1 MSKKNKKNNKSEAQK
16 ASQLS
21 AAERTKNLVQKMLME
36 KEVEE
41 ATSIVQKAEEHRDQV
56 EEELKQKIE
65 EVDALVSGAKETAQ
79 AEADKILEE
88 ARIKAKEITDKATDE
103 ALLIVENASDEIK
116 TKIEEGV
123 VDRVKELDKEVELKK
138 KELEEANASLVAE
151 LKVKKEALEKK
162 SAELEEKLKTVIA
175 ETAKLE
181 EDRSSFKSSI
191 QEEFKK
197 ELENLIKER
206 DELLSNITKL
216 EKQIKTLDNANK
228 SLSGEQEFYEEQ
240 LSKFNDVKHQLDELQ
255 LTLDD
260 WKSKYQALD
269 EAYKKAL
276 NEKSTLAAQI
286 LQYGEDPQVAFNK
299 IKELEDELLK
309 YKDQLADCPDVEEL
323 ASLREKAVRY
333 EEALNRIKVLTTE
346 KSKLE
351 YENTDLKGNQSE
363 LENSRRIIK
372 ILELQK
378 SELERELDR
387 TRDMYEKRSEKIF
400 ANLSEIDKNA
410 PVHSFSSDR
419 ITLRELCEKF
429 RSYLQFRKDTP
440 LYYDPDKIRTFIA
453 GFASSRLM
461 ILEGLSGTGKTWL
474 PRAFMQF
481 ITKDS
486 QEIKALE
493 IPVQSSWKDR
503 NDLLGF
509 YNDFKKQYKETEFLK
524 ALYTALHD
532 PNTIYLIVLD
542 EMNLS
547 RIEYYFA
554 DVLSVMEKPSKDW
567 EIELIADYAS
577 LDSSEDAWPKAIHHG
592 KIRILNNVWFIGTAN
607 KDDST
612 FLISDKVYD
621 RSTVIEFLKKG
632 AIDPNLKKE
641 DKDPIFLNNEA
652 FNDMLED
659 AVRKYPSSEKDKY
672 IAMMEDLDTMV
683 LNCFSVTFGNRIQNQ
698 LDRFV
703 PVYVEC
709 GGTIEEAIDIVFS
722 KKVLRK
728 LEDRYDQETKENLQ
742 LLLDYVKNKYPK
754 LDRTITTIKKMIDK
768 I

>member
-21 AAERTKNLVQKMLME
+21 AAERTKNLVQKMMLD
-36 KEVEE
+36 KDLEE
-41 ATSIVQKAEEHRDQV
+41 ATSIVKKAEEHRDQV

-65 EVDALVSGAKETAQ
+65 KADAHVAGAKETAKS
-79 AEADKILEE
+79 EADKILEE
-88 ARIKAKEITDKATDE
+88 ARKKAKEITDNASEKAK
-103 ALLIVENASDEIK
+103 LIVDNASDEIK
-116 TKIEEGV
+116 EKIKSGV
-123 VDRVKELDKEVELKK
+123 INRAKELEREVELKK
-138 KELEEANASLVAE
+138 KELEYSNASLVAE
-151 LKVKKEALEKK
+151 LKAKKEAHEKK
-162 SAELEEKLKTVIA
+162 SQELEEKLKNVIS

-191 QEEFKK
+191 QGEFKK

-206 DELLSNITKL
+206 DELLENIGKL
-216 EKQIKTLDNANK
+216 EKQIKSLDNVNK
-228 SLSGEQEFYEEQ
+228 SLTSEQEFYEDQ
-240 LSKFNDVKHQLDELQ
+240 LTKYGEVKRQLDELQ

-269 EAYKKAL
+269 EAYKRVL

-299 IKELEDELLK
+299 IKELEEELKK
-309 YKDQLADCPDVEEL
+309 YKDHLADCPDTEEL
-323 ASLREKAVRY
+323 AALREKAVRY

-363 LENSRRIIK
+363 LENSRRMIK

-387 TRDMYEKRSEKIF
+387 TRDMYEKRSKKIF
-400 ANLSEIDKNA
+400 ANLSVIDDD
-410 PVHSFSSDR
+410 PVHTFASDR
-419 ITLRELCEKF
+419 LTLRELCEKF
-429 RSYLQFRKDTP
+429 RSYLQYRYDTP
-440 LYYDPDKIRTFIA
+440 LYYDEDKIRTFIA

-486 QEIKALE
+486 VEVKALE

-554 DVLSVMEKPSKDW
+554 DVLSVMEKPMKDW
-567 EIELIADYAS
+567 EIELISDYAS
-577 LDSSEDAWPKAIHHG
+577 LDSSEGAWPKCMHHG

-621 RSTVIEFLKKG
+621 RSTVIEFIEKG
-632 AIDPNLKKE
+632 QFDVNLKKE
-641 DKDPIFLNNEA
+641 HPIFLNNDT
-652 FNDMLED
+652 FNSMLDD
-659 AVRKYPSSEKDKY
+659 AVTKYKEHDKY
-672 IAMMEDLDTMV
+672 MKLMNDLDKMV
-683 LNCFSVTFGNRIQNQ
+683 FDCFQVTFGNRIQNQ
-698 LDRFV
+698 LKRFV

-709 GGTIEEAIDIVFS
+709 GGTVEEAIDIVFS

-728 LEDRYDQETKENLQ
+728 LEDRYDQETKEGLEI
-742 LLLDYVKNKYPK
+742 LLDNVKTNNPK
-754 LDRTITTIKKMIDK
+754 LVRTIETIEKMIRR

>member
-1 MSKKNKKNNKSEAQK
+1 MSKKDKKKQAQK

-21 AAERTKNLVQKMLME
+21 GAERAKLLAQQFKREAEM
-36 KEVEE
+36 EE
-41 ATSIVQKAEEHRDQV
+41 ATNIIQKAEEHRDQV
-56 EEELKQKIE
+56 EEELKQKLE
-65 EVDALVSGAKETAQ
+65 EADAIVSGAKNTAKE
-79 AEADKILEE
+79 EADKILAE
-88 ARIKAKEITDKATDE
+88 AREKAEKITKDAEDE
-103 ALLIVENASDEIK
+103 AQLIVENASEEIK
-116 TKIEEGV
+116 IKIEEGV
-123 VDRVKELDKEVELKK
+123 VDRVKELDAEVALKK
-138 KELEEANASLVAE
+138 KALEEANASLVAE

-162 SAELEEKLKTVIA
+162 SAELEEKLKNVIS

-181 EDRSSFKSSI
+181 EDRSSFKSAI

-197 ELENLIKER
+197 ELEDLIKER
-206 DELLSNITKL
+206 DELLGKIAGL
-216 EKQIKTLDNANK
+216 EKQIKSLDNVNK
-228 SLSGEQEFYEEQ
+228 SLVGEQEFYEEQ
-240 LSKFNDVKHQLDELQ
+240 LEKFNDVKHQLDELQ
-255 LTLDD
+255 LTLED
-260 WKSKYQALD
+260 WKNKYSALE
-269 EAYKKAL
+269 EAYKRVL
-276 NEKSTLAAQI
+276 GEKSTLAAQI
-286 LQYGEDPQVAFNK
+286 LQYGENPQVAFDK
-299 IKELEDELLK
+299 IKELEDELKK

-323 ASLREKAVRY
+323 AVLREKAVHY

-387 TRDMYEKRSEKIF
+387 TREMYEKRSEKIF
-400 ANLSEIDKNA
+400 ANLSEIDKTTA
-410 PVHSFSSDR
+410 HSFSSDR
-419 ITLRELCEKF
+419 LTLRDLCERF
-429 RSYLQFRKDTP
+429 RSYLQFRKGTR
-440 LYYDPDKIRTFIA
+440 LYYDADKIRTFIA

-481 ITKDS
+481 ITKES
-486 QEIKALE
+486 QEVKALE

-554 DVLSVMEKPSKDW
+554 DVLSVMEKPDKDW
-567 EIELIADYAS
+567 EIELISDYAS
-577 LDSSEDAWPKAIHHG
+577 LDSSEGAWPERIHNG
-592 KIRILNNVWFIGTAN
+592 RIKILNNVWFIGTAN

-621 RSTVIEFLKKG
+621 RSTVIEFLRKG
-632 AIDPNLKKE
+632 AEDSTLKKE
-641 DKDPIFLNNEA
+641 NAQPIFLSNDTFNN
-652 FNDMLED
+652 MLDD
-659 AVRKYPSSEKDKY
+659 AVMAYPESERKKY
-672 IAMMEDLDTMV
+672 KALMDDLDGMV
-683 LNCFSVTFGNRIQNQ
+683 LAYFSVTFGNRIQNQ

-728 LEDRYDQETKENLQ
+728 LEDRYDQETKEGLET
-742 LLLDYVKNKYPK
+742 LLVDVTDKYPK
-754 LDRTITTIKKMIDK
+754 LERTIGTIKKMIEK

>member
-21 AAERTKNLVQKMLME
+21 PAERTKNLIQEMKL
-36 KEVEE
+36 KKDLEE
-41 ATSIVQKAEEHRDQV
+41 ATSIVKKAEEHRDQV
-56 EEELKQKIE
+56 EEELKQKIKE
-65 EVDALVSGAKETAQ
+65 ADALVAGAKETAKT
-79 AEADKILEE
+79 EADKILEE
-88 ARIKAKEITDKATDE
+88 ARKKAKEITD
-103 ALLIVENASDEIK
+103 NASDEIK
-116 TKIEEGV
+116 KKIDSGV
-123 VDRVKELDKEVELKK
+123 INRVKELDREVELKK
-138 KELEEANASLVAE
+138 KELEDSNASLVAE
-151 LKVKKEALEKK
+151 LKAKKEALEKK
-162 SAELEEKLKTVIA
+162 SQELEEKLKNVIS

-197 ELENLIKER
+197 ELEKLIKER
-206 DELLSNITKL
+206 DELHENIGKL
-216 EKQIKTLDNANK
+216 EKQIKSLDNVNK
-228 SLSGEQEFYEEQ
+228 SLTSEQEFYEDQ
-240 LSKFNDVKHQLDELQ
+240 LTKYGEVKRQLDELQ

-299 IKELEDELLK
+299 IKELEEELKK
-309 YKDQLADCPDVEEL
+309 YKDQLADCPDTEEL
-323 ASLREKAVRY
+323 AALREKAVRY
-333 EEALNRIKVLTTE
+333 EEALNRIKVLTTQ

-363 LENSRRIIK
+363 LENSRRMIK

-400 ANLSEIDKNA
+400 ANLSVIDND
-410 PVHSFSSDR
+410 PVHTFASDR
-419 ITLRELCEKF
+419 LTLRELCEKF
-429 RSYLQFRKDTP
+429 RSYLQYRYKDQ
-440 LYYDPDKIRTFIA
+440 LYYDEDKIRTFIA

-481 ITKDS
+481 ITKES
-486 QEIKALE
+486 VEVKALE

-554 DVLSVMEKPSKDW
+554 DVLSVMEKDMKDW
-567 EIELIADYAS
+567 EIELISDYAS
-577 LDSSEDAWPKAIHHG
+577 LDSSEGAWPKCIHHG
-592 KIRILNNVWFIGTAN
+592 KIRILNNVWFVGTAN

-621 RSTVIEFLKKG
+621 RSTVIEFIEKG
-632 AIDPNLKKE
+632 QPDDNLKKE
-641 DKDPIFLNNEA
+641 YPIFLNNDT
-652 FNDMLED
+652 FNSMLDD
-659 AVRKYPSSEKDKY
+659 AVTKYKEHDKY
-672 IAMMEDLDTMV
+672 MKLMNDLDKMV
-683 LNCFSVTFGNRIQNQ
+683 FDCFQVTFGNRIQNQ
-698 LDRFV
+698 LERFV

-709 GGTIEEAIDIVFS
+709 GGTVEEAIDIVFS

-728 LEDRYDQETKENLQ
+728 LEDRYDQETKEGLEI
-742 LLLDYVKNKYPK
+742 LLHDVKTHNPK
-754 LDRTITTIKKMIDK
+754 LVRTIETIEKMIRR

>member
-21 AAERTKNLVQKMLME
+21 AAERTKNLVQKMMLE
-36 KEVEE
+36 KDLEE
-41 ATSIVQKAEEHRDQV
+41 ATSIIKKAEEHRDQV

-65 EVDALVSGAKETAQ
+65 EADALVTGAKETAKT
-79 AEADKILEE
+79 EADKILEE
-88 ARIKAKEITDKATDE
+88 ARKKAKEITDNASEE
-103 ALLIVENASDEIK
+103 AKLIVDNASDEIK
-116 TKIEEGV
+116 EKIESGV
-123 VDRVKELDKEVELKK
+123 VNRVKELDREVELKK
-138 KELEEANASLVAE
+138 KELEDSSASLVAE
-151 LKVKKEALEKK
+151 LKAKKEALEKK
-162 SAELEEKLKTVIA
+162 SQELEEKLKNVIS

-206 DELLSNITKL
+206 DELLENISKL
-216 EKQIKTLDNANK
+216 EKQIKSLDNVNK
-228 SLSGEQEFYEEQ
+228 SLTSEQEFYEDQ
-240 LSKFNDVKHQLDELQ
+240 LTKYGEVKRQLDELQ

-299 IKELEDELLK
+299 IKELEEELKK
-309 YKDQLADCPDVEEL
+309 YKDQLADCPDTEEL
-323 ASLREKAVRY
+323 AALREKAVRY

-363 LENSRRIIK
+363 LENSRRMIK

-400 ANLSEIDKNA
+400 ANLSVIDDD
-410 PVHSFSSDR
+410 PVHTFASDR
-419 ITLRELCEKF
+419 LTLRELCEKF
-429 RSYLQFRKDTP
+429 RSYLQYRYDTP
-440 LYYDPDKIRTFIA
+440 LYYDEDKIRTFIA

-481 ITKDS
+481 ITKES
-486 QEIKALE
+486 QEVKALE

-554 DVLSVMEKPSKDW
+554 DVLSVMEKPMKDW
-567 EIELIADYAS
+567 EIELISDYAS
-577 LDSSEDAWPKAIHHG
+577 LDSSEGAWPKCIHHG
-592 KIRILNNVWFIGTAN
+592 KIRILNNVWFVGTAN

-621 RSTVIEFLKKG
+621 RSTVIEFIEKG
-632 AIDPNLKKE
+632 QFDANLKKE
-641 DKDPIFLNNEA
+641 DPIFLNNDT
-652 FNDMLED
+652 FNSMLDD
-659 AVRKYPSSEKDKY
+659 AVTRYKEHDKY
-672 IAMMEDLDTMV
+672 MKLMNDLDKMV
-683 LNCFSVTFGNRIQNQ
+683 FDCFQVTFGNRIQNQ
-698 LDRFV
+698 LKRFV

-709 GGTIEEAIDIVFS
+709 GGTVEEAIDIVFS

-728 LEDRYDQETKENLQ
+728 LEDRYDQETKEGLEI
-742 LLLDYVKNKYPK
+742 LLDNVKTNNPK
-754 LDRTITTIKKMIDK
+754 LVRTIETIEKMIRR

>member
-21 AAERTKNLVQKMLME
+21 ADERTKNLVQKMMLE
-36 KEVEE
+36 KDLEE
-41 ATSIVQKAEEHRDQV
+41 ATSIVKKAEEHRDQV

-65 EVDALVSGAKETAQ
+65 EADALVAGAKETAKT
-79 AEADKILEE
+79 EADKILEE
-88 ARIKAKEITDKATDE
+88 ARKKAKEITDNASEE
-103 ALLIVENASDEIK
+103 AKLIVDNASDEIK
-116 TKIEEGV
+116 EKIESGV
-123 VDRVKELDKEVELKK
+123 VNRVKELDREVELKK
-138 KELEEANASLVAE
+138 KELEDSNASLVAE
-151 LKVKKEALEKK
+151 LKAKKEALEKK
-162 SAELEEKLKTVIA
+162 SQELEEKLKNVIS

-206 DELLSNITKL
+206 DELLENIGKL
-216 EKQIKTLDNANK
+216 EKQIKSLDNVNK
-228 SLSGEQEFYEEQ
+228 SLTSEQEFYEDQ
-240 LSKFNDVKHQLDELQ
+240 LTKYGEVKRQLDELQ

-269 EAYKKAL
+269 EAYKKTL

-299 IKELEDELLK
+299 IKELEEELKK
-309 YKDQLADCPDVEEL
+309 YKDQLADCPDTEEL
-323 ASLREKAVRY
+323 AALREKAVRY

-363 LENSRRIIK
+363 LENSRRMIK

-400 ANLSEIDKNA
+400 ANLGVIDDD
-410 PVHSFSSDR
+410 PVHTFASDR
-419 ITLRELCEKF
+419 LTLRELCEKF
-429 RSYLQFRKDTP
+429 RSYLQYRYDTP
-440 LYYDPDKIRTFIA
+440 LYYDEDKIRTFIA

-486 QEIKALE
+486 VEVKALE

-554 DVLSVMEKPSKDW
+554 DVLSVMEKPMKDW
-567 EIELIADYAS
+567 EIELISDYAS
-577 LDSSEDAWPKAIHHG
+577 LDSSEGAWPKCIHHG
-592 KIRILNNVWFIGTAN
+592 KIRILNNVWFVGTAN

-621 RSTVIEFLKKG
+621 RSTVIEFIEKG
-632 AIDPNLKKE
+632 QFDANLKKE
-641 DKDPIFLNNEA
+641 DPIFLNNDT
-652 FNDMLED
+652 FNSMLDD
-659 AVRKYPSSEKDKY
+659 AVAKYKEHDKY
-672 IAMMEDLDTMV
+672 MKLMNDLDKMV
-683 LNCFSVTFGNRIQNQ
+683 FDCFQVTFGNRIQNQ
-698 LDRFV
+698 LKRFV

-709 GGTIEEAIDIVFS
+709 GGTVEEAIDIVFS

-728 LEDRYDQETKENLQ
+728 LEDRYDQETKEGLEI
-742 LLLDYVKNKYPK
+742 LLDNVKTNNPK
-754 LDRTITTIKKMIDK
+754 LVRTIETIEKMIRR

>member
-21 AAERTKNLVQKMLME
+21 PAERTKNLIQEMKL
-36 KEVEE
+36 KKDLEE
-41 ATSIVQKAEEHRDQV
+41 ATSIVKKAEEHRDQV
-56 EEELKQKIE
+56 EEELKQKIKE
-65 EVDALVSGAKETAQ
+65 ADALVAGAKETAKT
-79 AEADKILEE
+79 EADKILEE
-88 ARIKAKEITDKATDE
+88 ARKKAKEITD
-103 ALLIVENASDEIK
+103 NASDEIK
-116 TKIEEGV
+116 EKIESGV
-123 VDRVKELDKEVELKK
+123 INRVKELDREVEFKK
-138 KELEEANASLVAE
+138 KELEDSNASLVAE
-151 LKVKKEALEKK
+151 LKAKKEALEKK
-162 SAELEEKLKTVIA
+162 SQELEEKLKNVIS

-197 ELENLIKER
+197 ELEKLIKER
-206 DELLSNITKL
+206 DELHENIGKL
-216 EKQIKTLDNANK
+216 EKQIKSLDNVNK
-228 SLSGEQEFYEEQ
+228 SLTSEQEFYEDQ
-240 LSKFNDVKHQLDELQ
+240 LTKYGEVKRQLDELQ

-299 IKELEDELLK
+299 IKELEEELKK
-309 YKDQLADCPDVEEL
+309 YKDQLADCPDTEEL
-323 ASLREKAVRY
+323 AALREKAVRY
-333 EEALNRIKVLTTE
+333 EEALNRIKVLTTQ

-363 LENSRRIIK
+363 LENSRRMIK

-400 ANLSEIDKNA
+400 ANLSVIDND
-410 PVHSFSSDR
+410 PVHTFASDR
-419 ITLRELCEKF
+419 LTLRELCEKF
-429 RSYLQFRKDTP
+429 RSYLQYRHDKKR
-440 LYYDPDKIRTFIA
+440 LYYDEDKIRTFIA

-481 ITKDS
+481 ITKNS
-486 QEIKALE
+486 VEVKALE

-554 DVLSVMEKPSKDW
+554 DVLSVMEKDMKDW
-567 EIELIADYAS
+567 EIELISDYAS
-577 LDSSEDAWPKAIHHG
+577 LDSSEGAWPKCIHHG
-592 KIRILNNVWFIGTAN
+592 KIRILNNVWFVGTAN

-621 RSTVIEFLKKG
+621 RSTVIEFIEKG
-632 AIDPNLKKE
+632 QPDDNLKKE
-641 DKDPIFLNNEA
+641 YPIFLNNDT
-652 FNDMLED
+652 FNSMLDD
-659 AVRKYPSSEKDKY
+659 AVTKYKEHDKY
-672 IAMMEDLDTMV
+672 MKLMNDLDKMV
-683 LNCFSVTFGNRIQNQ
+683 FDCFQVTFGNRIQNQ
-698 LDRFV
+698 LERFV

-709 GGTIEEAIDIVFS
+709 GGTVEEAIDIVFS

-728 LEDRYDQETKENLQ
+728 LEDRYDQETKEGLEI
-742 LLLDYVKNKYPK
+742 LLDNVKTNNPK
-754 LDRTITTIKKMIDK
+754 LVRTIETIEKMIRR

>member
-21 AAERTKNLVQKMLME
+21 AAERTKNLVQKKMLE
-36 KEVEE
+36 KDLEE
-41 ATSIVQKAEEHRDQV
+41 ATSIIKKAEEHRDQV
-56 EEELKQKIE
+56 EEELKQKIKE
-65 EVDALVSGAKETAQ
+65 ADALVAGAKETAKT
-79 AEADKILEE
+79 EADKILEE
-88 ARIKAKEITDKATDE
+88 GRKKAKEITD
-103 ALLIVENASDEIK
+103 NASDEIK
-116 TKIEEGV
+116 EKIESGV
-123 VDRVKELDKEVELKK
+123 INRVKELDREVELKK
-138 KELEEANASLVAE
+138 KELEDSNASLVAE
-151 LKVKKEALEKK
+151 LKAKKEALEKK
-162 SAELEEKLKTVIA
+162 SQELEEKLKNVIS

-181 EDRSSFKSSI
+181 EERSSFKSSI

-206 DELLSNITKL
+206 DELRENIGKL
-216 EKQIKTLDNANK
+216 EKQIKSLDNVNK
-228 SLSGEQEFYEEQ
+228 SLTSEQEFYEDQ
-240 LSKFNDVKHQLDELQ
+240 LTKYGEVKRQLDELQ

-299 IKELEDELLK
+299 IKELEEELKK
-309 YKDQLADCPDVEEL
+309 YKDQLADCPDTEEL
-323 ASLREKAVRY
+323 AALREKAVRY
-333 EEALNRIKVLTTE
+333 EEALNRIKVLTTV

-363 LENSRRIIK
+363 LENSRRMIK

-400 ANLSEIDKNA
+400 ANLSIIDND
-410 PVHSFSSDR
+410 PVHTFASDR
-419 ITLRELCEKF
+419 LTLRELCEKF
-429 RSYLQFRKDTP
+429 RSYLQYRDADR
-440 LYYDPDKIRTFIA
+440 LYYDEDKIRTFIA

-486 QEIKALE
+486 VEVKALE

-554 DVLSVMEKPSKDW
+554 DVLSVMEKPMKDW
-567 EIELIADYAS
+567 EIELISDYAS
-577 LDSSEDAWPKAIHHG
+577 LDSSEGAWPKCIHHG
-592 KIRILNNVWFIGTAN
+592 KIRILNNVWFVGTAN

-621 RSTVIEFLKKG
+621 RSTVIEFIEKG
-632 AIDPNLKKE
+632 QPDDNLKKE
-641 DKDPIFLNNEA
+641 YPIFLNNDT
-652 FNDMLED
+652 FNSMLDD
-659 AVRKYPSSEKDKY
+659 AVTKYKEHDKY
-672 IAMMEDLDTMV
+672 MKLMNDLDKMV
-683 LNCFSVTFGNRIQNQ
+683 FECFQVTFGNRIQNQ
-698 LDRFV
+698 LKRFV

-709 GGTIEEAIDIVFS
+709 GGTVEEAIDIVFS

-728 LEDRYDQETKENLQ
+728 LEDRYDQETKEGLEI
-742 LLLDYVKNKYPK
+742 LLHDVKTHNPK
-754 LDRTITTIKKMIDK
+754 LVRTIETIGKMIRR

>member
-1 MSKKNKKNNKSEAQK
+1 MSKKDKKKQAQK

-21 AAERTKNLVQKMLME
+21 AAERAKLLAQQYKREAEMD
-36 KEVEE
+36 E
-41 ATSIVQKAEEHRDQV
+41 ATSIIQKAEEHRDQV

-65 EVDALVSGAKETAQ
+65 EADAIVSSAKDTAKE
-79 AEADKILEE
+79 EADKILAD
-88 ARIKAKEITDKATDE
+88 AREKAEKITKDAEDE
-103 ALLIVENASDEIK
+103 AQLIVENASEEIK

-123 VDRVKELDKEVELKK
+123 VDRVKELDAEVALKK
-138 KELEEANASLVAE
+138 KELEEANASLVSE

-162 SAELEEKLKTVIA
+162 SAELEEKLKNVIS

-206 DELLSNITKL
+206 DELLGKITGL
-216 EKQIKTLDNANK
+216 EKQIKSLDNVNK
-228 SLSGEQEFYEEQ
+228 SLVGEQEFYEEQ
-240 LSKFNDVKHQLDELQ
+240 LSKFNDVKRQLDELQ
-255 LTLDD
+255 LTLED
-260 WKSKYQALD
+260 WKSKYSTLD
-269 EAYKKAL
+269 EAYKRAL
-276 NEKSTLAAQI
+276 EEKSTLSAQI
-286 LQYGEDPQVAFNK
+286 LQYGENPQVAFDK
-299 IKELEDELLK
+299 IKELEDELKK

-323 ASLREKAVRY
+323 ALLREKAVHY

-387 TRDMYEKRSEKIF
+387 TREMYEKRSEKIF
-400 ANLSEIDKNA
+400 ANLSEIDKTTA
-410 PVHSFSSDR
+410 HTFSSDR
-419 ITLRELCEKF
+419 LTLRDLCERF
-429 RSYLQFRKDTP
+429 RSYLQYRKGTR
-440 LYYDPDKIRTFIA
+440 LYYDADKIRTFIA

-481 ITKDS
+481 ITKES
-486 QEIKALE
+486 QEVKALE

-554 DVLSVMEKPSKDW
+554 DVLSVMEKPDKDW
-567 EIELIADYAS
+567 EIELISDYAS
-577 LDSSEDAWPKAIHHG
+577 LDSSEGAWPERIHNG
-592 KIRILNNVWFIGTAN
+592 RIKILNNVWFIGTAN

-621 RSTVIEFLKKG
+621 RSTVIEFLRKG
-632 AIDPNLKKE
+632 AEDSALKKE
-641 DKDPIFLNNEA
+641 NALPIFLSNDTFNN
-652 FNDMLED
+652 MLDD
-659 AVRKYPSSEKDKY
+659 AVMAYPESERKKY
-672 IAMMEDLDTMV
+672 KALMDDLDGMV
-683 LNCFSVTFGNRIQNQ
+683 LAYFSVTFGNRIQNQ

-728 LEDRYDQETKENLQ
+728 LEDRYDQETKEGLET
-742 LLLDYVKNKYPK
+742 LLVDVTDKYPK
-754 LDRTITTIKKMIDK
+754 LERTIGTIKKMIEK

>member
-1 MSKKNKKNNKSEAQK
+1 MSKKDKEKKRAAQK

-21 AAERTKNLVQKMLME
+21 AAERSKILAQKMKSESELE
-36 KEVEE
+36 K
-41 ATSIVQKAEEHRDQV
+41 ATSIIQKAEEHRDQV
-56 EEELKQKIE
+56 EAEIQQKIE
-65 EVDALVSGAKETAQ
+65 EADALVDGAKDRAKE
-79 AEADKILEE
+79 EADKILAD
-88 ARIKAKEITDKATDE
+88 ARATAKDITDKAKLDAQE
-103 ALLIVENASDEIK
+103 IVENASEEIK
-116 TKIEEGV
+116 EKIESGV
-123 VDRVKELDKEVELKK
+123 VDRVKELDEEVKLKK
-138 KELEEANASLVAE
+138 MELEEANASLVAE
-151 LKVKKEALEKK
+151 LKVKKETLEKK
-162 SAELEEKLKTVIA
+162 SSELEEKLKAVIA

-191 QEEFKK
+191 QEEFKN
-197 ELENLIKER
+197 ELDGLIKER
-206 DELLSNITKL
+206 DTLLENISNL
-216 EKQIKTLDNANK
+216 EKKIKTLDSANK
-228 SLSGEQEFYEEQ
+228 SLSEDQEFYEEQ
-240 LSKFNDVKHQLDELQ
+240 LAKFNEIKHQLDELQ
-255 LTLDD
+255 LTLED
-260 WKSKYQALD
+260 WKSKYKALD

-276 NEKSTLAAQI
+276 EEKSTLAAQI
-286 LQYGEDPQVAFNK
+286 LQYGSDPQVAFNK
-299 IKELEDELLK
+299 IKELEEELNK

-400 ANLSEIDKNA
+400 ANLSVIDNEY
-410 PVHSFSSDR
+410 PVHSFSSDV
-419 ITLRELCEKF
+419 ISLRELCERF
-429 RSYLQFRKDTP
+429 RTYLQYRKDTP
-440 LYYDPDKIRTFIA
+440 LYYDADKIRTFIA

-481 ITKDS
+481 ITKES
-486 QEIKALE
+486 TEVKALE

-524 ALYTALHD
+524 AIYTALHD

-567 EIELIADYAS
+567 EIELISDYAS
-577 LDSSEDAWPKAIHHG
+577 LDSSEDAWPKCIHHG
-592 KIRILNNVWFIGTAN
+592 KIRILNNIWFIGTAN

-621 RSTVIEFLKKG
+621 RSTVIEFMQKG
-632 AIDPNLKKE
+632 SFDNNLDPNNAK
-641 DKDPIFLNNEA
+641 PIFLNNDT
-652 FNDMLED
+652 FNNMIED
-659 AVRKYPSSEKDKY
+659 AVKKYKEKGNY
-672 IAMMEDLDTMV
+672 IKIMSDLDNMV
-683 LNCFSVTFGNRIQNQ
+683 LSYFQVTFGNRIQNQ

-709 GGTIEEAIDIVFS
+709 GGTVDEAIDIVFS

-728 LEDRYDQETKENLQ
+728 LEDRYDQETKDGLQILLENVTNQ
-742 LLLDYVKNKYPK
+742 YPK
-754 LDRTITTIKKMIDK
+754 LVRTIETIKKMIGR

>member
-21 AAERTKNLVQKMLME
+21 AAERTKNLIQEMKL
-36 KEVEE
+36 KKDLEE
-41 ATSIVQKAEEHRDQV
+41 ATSIVKKAEEHRDQV

-65 EVDALVSGAKETAQ
+65 VADALVAGAKETAKT
-79 AEADKILEE
+79 EADKILEE
-88 ARIKAKEITDKATDE
+88 GRKKAKEFTD
-103 ALLIVENASDEIK
+103 NASDEIK
-116 TKIEEGV
+116 EKIESGV
-123 VDRVKELDKEVELKK
+123 INRVKELDREVELKK
-138 KELEEANASLVAE
+138 KELEDSNASLVAE
-151 LKVKKEALEKK
+151 LKAKKEALEKK
-162 SAELEEKLKTVIA
+162 SQELEEKLKNVIS

-206 DELLSNITKL
+206 DELRENVGKL
-216 EKQIKTLDNANK
+216 EKQIKSLDNVNK
-228 SLSGEQEFYEEQ
+228 SLTSEQEFYEDQ
-240 LSKFNDVKHQLDELQ
+240 LTKYGEVKRQLDELQ

-260 WKSKYQALD
+260 WKSKYQTLD

-299 IKELEDELLK
+299 IKELEEELKK
-309 YKDQLADCPDVEEL
+309 YKDQLADCPDTEEL
-323 ASLREKAVRY
+323 AALREKAVRY
-333 EEALNRIKVLTTE
+333 EEALNRIKVLTTV

-363 LENSRRIIK
+363 LENSRRMIK

-400 ANLSEIDKNA
+400 ANLSVIDND
-410 PVHSFSSDR
+410 PVHTFASDR
-419 ITLRELCEKF
+419 LTLRELCEKF
-429 RSYLQFRKDTP
+429 RSYLQYRYDTP
-440 LYYDPDKIRTFIA
+440 LYYDEDKIRTFIA

-486 QEIKALE
+486 VEVKALE

-554 DVLSVMEKPSKDW
+554 DVLSVMEKPMKDW
-567 EIELIADYAS
+567 EIELISDYAS
-577 LDSSEDAWPKAIHHG
+577 LDSSEGAWPKCIHHG
-592 KIRILNNVWFIGTAN
+592 KIRILNNVWFVGTAN

-621 RSTVIEFLKKG
+621 RSTVIEFIEKG
-632 AIDPNLKKE
+632 QFDDNLKKE
-641 DKDPIFLNNEA
+641 YPIFLNNDT
-652 FNDMLED
+652 FNSMLDD
-659 AVRKYPSSEKDKY
+659 AVTKYKEHDKY
-672 IAMMEDLDTMV
+672 MKLMNDLDKMV
-683 LNCFSVTFGNRIQNQ
+683 FECFQVTFGNRIQNQ
-698 LDRFV
+698 LKRFV

-709 GGTIEEAIDIVFS
+709 GGTVEEAIDIVFS

-728 LEDRYDQETKENLQ
+728 LEDRYDQETKEGLEI
-742 LLLDYVKNKYPK
+742 LLDDVKTNNPK
-754 LDRTITTIKKMIDK
+754 LVRTIETIEKMIRR

>member
-1 MSKKNKKNNKSEAQK
+1 MSKKDKKKQAQM

-21 AAERTKNLVQKMLME
+21 AKERAKLLAQQYKR
-36 KEVEE
+36 EVETE
-41 ATSIVQKAEEHRDQV
+41 DAINIIQKAEEHRDQA
-56 EEELKQKIE
+56 EEEIKRKLE
-65 EVDALVSGAKETAQ
+65 EADAIVSGAKDTAKEEANKIL
-79 AEADKILEE
+79 AEAREKAEKITKDAE
-88 ARIKAKEITDKATDE
+88 DE
-103 ALLIVENASDEIK
+103 AQLIVENASEEIK

-123 VDRVKELDKEVELKK
+123 VDRVKELDAEVALKK

-151 LKVKKEALEKK
+151 LKVKKEAIEKK
-162 SAELEEKLKTVIA
+162 SVELGEKLKNVIS

-197 ELENLIKER
+197 ELEDLIKER
-206 DELLSNITKL
+206 DELLGKITGL
-216 EKQIKTLDNANK
+216 EKQIKSLDNVNK
-228 SLSGEQEFYEEQ
+228 SLVGEQEFYEEQ
-240 LSKFNDVKHQLDELQ
+240 LEKFNDVKHQLDEFQ
-255 LTLDD
+255 LTLED
-260 WKSKYQALD
+260 WKNKYSALE
-269 EAYKKAL
+269 EAYKRVL
-276 NEKSTLAAQI
+276 SEKSTLAAQI
-286 LQYGEDPQVAFNK
+286 LQYGENPQVAFNK
-299 IKELEDELLK
+299 IKELEDELKK

-323 ASLREKAVRY
+323 AVLREKAVHY

-387 TRDMYEKRSEKIF
+387 TREMYEKRSEKIF
-400 ANLSEIDKNA
+400 ANLSEIDKTTA
-410 PVHSFSSDR
+410 HSFSSDR
-419 ITLRELCEKF
+419 LTLRDLCERF
-429 RSYLQFRKDTP
+429 RSYLQFRKGTR
-440 LYYDPDKIRTFIA
+440 LYYDADKIRTFIA

-481 ITKDS
+481 ITKES
-486 QEIKALE
+486 QEVKALE

-554 DVLSVMEKPSKDW
+554 DVLSVMEKPDKDW
-567 EIELIADYAS
+567 EIELISDYAS
-577 LDSSEDAWPKAIHHG
+577 LDSSEGAWPERIHNG
-592 KIRILNNVWFIGTAN
+592 RIKILNNVWFIGTAN

-621 RSTVIEFLKKG
+621 RSTVIEFLRKG
-632 AIDPNLKKE
+632 AEDSTLKKE
-641 DKDPIFLNNEA
+641 NAQPIFLSNDTFNN
-652 FNDMLED
+652 MLDD
-659 AVRKYPSSEKDKY
+659 AVMAYPESERKKY
-672 IAMMEDLDTMV
+672 KALMDDLDGMI
-683 LNCFSVTFGNRIQNQ
+683 LKRFSVTFGNRIQNQ

-728 LEDRYDQETKENLQ
+728 LEDRYDQETKDGLEAMLN
-742 LLLDYVKNKYPK
+742 DIMTIYPK
-754 LDRTITTIKKMIDK
+754 LERTINTISKMIDK

>member
-21 AAERTKNLVQKMLME
+21 AAERTKNLVQKMMLE
-36 KEVEE
+36 KDLEE
-41 ATSIVQKAEEHRDQV
+41 ATSIVKKAEEHRDQV

-65 EVDALVSGAKETAQ
+65 EADALVAGAKETAKT
-79 AEADKILEE
+79 EADKILEE
-88 ARIKAKEITDKATDE
+88 ARKKAKEITDNASEE
-103 ALLIVENASDEIK
+103 AKLIVDNASDEIK
-116 TKIEEGV
+116 EKIESGV
-123 VDRVKELDKEVELKK
+123 INRVKELDREVELKK
-138 KELEEANASLVAE
+138 KELEDSNASLVAE
-151 LKVKKEALEKK
+151 LKAKKEALEKK
-162 SAELEEKLKTVIA
+162 SLELEEKLKNVIS

-206 DELLSNITKL
+206 DELLENIGKL
-216 EKQIKTLDNANK
+216 EKQIKSLDNVNK
-228 SLSGEQEFYEEQ
+228 SLTSEQEFYEDQ
-240 LSKFNDVKHQLDELQ
+240 LTKYGEVKRQLDELQ

-299 IKELEDELLK
+299 IKELEEELKK
-309 YKDQLADCPDVEEL
+309 YKDQLADCPDTEEL
-323 ASLREKAVRY
+323 AALREKAVRY

-363 LENSRRIIK
+363 LENSRRMIK

-400 ANLSEIDKNA
+400 ANLSVIDND
-410 PVHSFSSDR
+410 PVHTFASDR
-419 ITLRELCEKF
+419 LTLRELCERF
-429 RSYLQFRKDTP
+429 RSYLQYRYDTP
-440 LYYDPDKIRTFIA
+440 LYYDEDKIRTFIA

-481 ITKDS
+481 ITKES
-486 QEIKALE
+486 QEVKALE

-554 DVLSVMEKPSKDW
+554 DVLSVMEKPMKDW
-567 EIELIADYAS
+567 EIELISDYAS
-577 LDSSEDAWPKAIHHG
+577 LDSSEGAWPKCIHHG
-592 KIRILNNVWFIGTAN
+592 KIRILNNVWFVGTAN

-621 RSTVIEFLKKG
+621 RSTVIEFIEKG
-632 AIDPNLKKE
+632 QFDANLKKE
-641 DKDPIFLNNEA
+641 DPIFLNNDT
-652 FNDMLED
+652 FNSMLDD
-659 AVRKYPSSEKDKY
+659 AVTKYKEHDKY
-672 IAMMEDLDTMV
+672 MKLMNDLDKMV
-683 LNCFSVTFGNRIQNQ
+683 FDCFQVTFGNRIQNQ
-698 LDRFV
+698 LKRFV

-709 GGTIEEAIDIVFS
+709 GGTVEEAIDIVFS

-728 LEDRYDQETKENLQ
+728 LEDRYDQETKEGLEI
-742 LLLDYVKNKYPK
+742 LLDNVKTNNPK
-754 LDRTITTIKKMIDK
+754 LVRTIETIEKMIRR

>member
-21 AAERTKNLVQKMLME
+21 AAERTKNLVQKMMLE
-36 KEVEE
+36 KDLEE
-41 ATSIVQKAEEHRDQV
+41 ATSIIKKAEEHRDQV

-65 EVDALVSGAKETAQ
+65 EADALVTGAKETAKT
-79 AEADKILEE
+79 EADKILEE
-88 ARIKAKEITDKATDE
+88 ARKKAKEITDNASEE
-103 ALLIVENASDEIK
+103 AKLIVDNASDEIK
-116 TKIEEGV
+116 EKIESGV
-123 VDRVKELDKEVELKK
+123 VNRVKELDREVELKK
-138 KELEEANASLVAE
+138 KELEDSNASLVAE
-151 LKVKKEALEKK
+151 LKAKKEALEKK
-162 SAELEEKLKTVIA
+162 SQELEEKLKNVIS

-206 DELLSNITKL
+206 DELLENISKL
-216 EKQIKTLDNANK
+216 EKQIKSLDNVNK
-228 SLSGEQEFYEEQ
+228 SLTSEQEFYEDQ
-240 LSKFNDVKHQLDELQ
+240 LTKYGEVKRQLDELQ

-299 IKELEDELLK
+299 IKELEEELKK
-309 YKDQLADCPDVEEL
+309 YKDQLADCPDTEEL
-323 ASLREKAVRY
+323 AALREKAVRY

-363 LENSRRIIK
+363 LENSRRMIK

-400 ANLSEIDKNA
+400 ANLSVIDDD
-410 PVHSFSSDR
+410 PVHTFASDR
-419 ITLRELCEKF
+419 LTLRELCEKF
-429 RSYLQFRKDTP
+429 RSYLQYRYDTP
-440 LYYDPDKIRTFIA
+440 LYYDEDKIRTFIA

-481 ITKDS
+481 ITKES
-486 QEIKALE
+486 QEVKALE

-554 DVLSVMEKPSKDW
+554 DVLSVMEKPMKDW
-567 EIELIADYAS
+567 EIELISDYAS
-577 LDSSEDAWPKAIHHG
+577 LDSSEGAWPKCIHHG
-592 KIRILNNVWFIGTAN
+592 KIRILNNVWFVGTAN

-621 RSTVIEFLKKG
+621 RSTVIEFIEKG
-632 AIDPNLKKE
+632 QFDANLKKE
-641 DKDPIFLNNEA
+641 DPIFLNNDT
-652 FNDMLED
+652 FNSMLDD
-659 AVRKYPSSEKDKY
+659 AVTKYKEHDKY
-672 IAMMEDLDTMV
+672 MKLMNDLDKMV
-683 LNCFSVTFGNRIQNQ
+683 FDCFQVTFGNRIQNQ
-698 LDRFV
+698 LKRFV

-709 GGTIEEAIDIVFS
+709 GGTVEEAIDIVFS

-728 LEDRYDQETKENLQ
+728 LEDRYDQETKEGLEI
-742 LLLDYVKNKYPK
+742 LLDNVKINNPK
-754 LDRTITTIKKMIDK
+754 LVRTIETIEKMIRR

>member
-1 MSKKNKKNNKSEAQK
+1 MSKKNKKNNKSDAQK

-65 EVDALVSGAKETAQ
+65 EADALVSGAKETAQ

-123 VDRVKELDKEVELKK
+123 VDRVKELDKEVEIKK

-175 ETAKLE
+175 DTAKLE

-440 LYYDPDKIRTFIA
+440 LFYDPDKIRTFIA

-641 DKDPIFLNNEA
+641 DKEPIFLNNET

-709 GGTIEEAIDIVFS
+709 GGTIDEAIDIVFS

-742 LLLDYVKNKYPK
+742 LLLDYVKSKYPK

>member
-21 AAERTKNLVQKMLME
+21 AAERTKNLVQKMMLE
-36 KEVEE
+36 KDLEE
-41 ATSIVQKAEEHRDQV
+41 ATSIVKKAEEHRDQV

-65 EVDALVSGAKETAQ
+65 EADALVAGAKETAKT
-79 AEADKILEE
+79 EADKILEE
-88 ARIKAKEITDKATDE
+88 ARKKAKEITDNASEE
-103 ALLIVENASDEIK
+103 AKLIVDNASDEIK
-116 TKIEEGV
+116 EKIESGV
-123 VDRVKELDKEVELKK
+123 VNRVKELDREVELKK
-138 KELEEANASLVAE
+138 KELEDSNASLVAE
-151 LKVKKEALEKK
+151 LKAKKEALEKK
-162 SAELEEKLKTVIA
+162 SQELEEKLKNVIS

-206 DELLSNITKL
+206 DDLLENIGKL
-216 EKQIKTLDNANK
+216 EKQIKSLDNVNK
-228 SLSGEQEFYEEQ
+228 SLTSEQEFYEDQ
-240 LSKFNDVKHQLDELQ
+240 LTKYGEVKRQLDELQ

-286 LQYGEDPQVAFNK
+286 LQYGEDPQVAFNR
-299 IKELEDELLK
+299 IKELEEELKK
-309 YKDQLADCPDVEEL
+309 YKDQLADCPDTEEL
-323 ASLREKAVRY
+323 AALREKAVRY

-363 LENSRRIIK
+363 LENSRRMIK

-400 ANLSEIDKNA
+400 ANLSVIDDD
-410 PVHSFSSDR
+410 PVHTFASDR
-419 ITLRELCEKF
+419 LTLRELCEKF
-429 RSYLQFRKDTP
+429 RSYLQYRYDTP
-440 LYYDPDKIRTFIA
+440 LYYDEDKIRTFIA

-486 QEIKALE
+486 VEVKALE

-554 DVLSVMEKPSKDW
+554 DVLSVMEKPMKDW
-567 EIELIADYAS
+567 EIELISDYAS
-577 LDSSEDAWPKAIHHG
+577 LDSSEGAWPKCIHHG
-592 KIRILNNVWFIGTAN
+592 KIRILNNVWFVGTAN

-621 RSTVIEFLKKG
+621 RSTVIEFIEKG
-632 AIDPNLKKE
+632 QFDANLKKE
-641 DKDPIFLNNEA
+641 DPIFLNNDT
-652 FNDMLED
+652 FNSMLDD
-659 AVRKYPSSEKDKY
+659 AVAKYKEHDKY
-672 IAMMEDLDTMV
+672 MKLMNDLDKMV
-683 LNCFSVTFGNRIQNQ
+683 FDCFQVTFGNRIQNQ
-698 LDRFV
+698 LKRFV

-709 GGTIEEAIDIVFS
+709 GGTVEEAIDIVFS

-728 LEDRYDQETKENLQ
+728 LEDRYDQETKEGLEI
-742 LLLDYVKNKYPK
+742 LLDNVKTNNPK
-754 LDRTITTIKKMIDK
+754 LVRTIETIEKMIRR

>member
-21 AAERTKNLVQKMLME
+21 AAERTKNLVQKMMLE
-36 KEVEE
+36 KDLEE
-41 ATSIVQKAEEHRDQV
+41 ATSIVKKAEEHRDQV

-65 EVDALVSGAKETAQ
+65 EADALVAGAKETAKT
-79 AEADKILEE
+79 EADKILDE
-88 ARIKAKEITDKATDE
+88 ARKKAKEIKDDASEE
-103 ALLIVENASDEIK
+103 AQLLIDNASEEIK
-116 TKIEEGV
+116 EKIESGV
-123 VDRVKELDKEVELKK
+123 VNRVKELDREVELKK
-138 KELEEANASLVAE
+138 KELEESNASLVAE
-151 LKVKKEALEKK
+151 LKTKKEAHEKK
-162 SAELEEKLKTVIA
+162 SQELEEKLKNVIS
-175 ETAKLE
+175 ETTKLE
-181 EDRSSFKSSI
+181 EDRSSFKRSI

-206 DELLSNITKL
+206 DELLENIGKL
-216 EKQIKTLDNANK
+216 EKQIKSLDNVNK
-228 SLSGEQEFYEEQ
+228 SLTSEQEFYEDQ
-240 LSKFNDVKHQLDELQ
+240 LTKYGEVKRQLDEMQ
-255 LTLDD
+255 FALDD

-269 EAYKKAL
+269 EVYKKAL
-276 NEKSTLAAQI
+276 NEKSILAAQI

-299 IKELEDELLK
+299 IKELEEELKK
-309 YKDQLADCPDVEEL
+309 YKDQLADCPDTEDL
-323 ASLREKAVRY
+323 AALREKAARY
-333 EEALNRIKVLTTE
+333 GEALNRIKVLTAE
-346 KSKLE
+346 KNKLE

-363 LENSRRIIK
+363 LENSRRMIK

-400 ANLSEIDKNA
+400 ANLSVIDNG
-410 PVHSFSSDR
+410 PVHTFASDR
-419 ITLRELCEKF
+419 LTLRELCEKF
-429 RSYLQFRKDTP
+429 RSYLQYRYDTP
-440 LYYDPDKIRTFIA
+440 LYYDEDKIRTFIA

-486 QEIKALE
+486 VEVKALE

-554 DVLSVMEKPSKDW
+554 DVLSVMEKPMKDW
-567 EIELIADYAS
+567 EIELISDYAS
-577 LDSSEDAWPKAIHHG
+577 LDSSEGTWPKCIHHG
-592 KIRILNNVWFIGTAN
+592 KIRILNNVWFVGTAN

-621 RSTVIEFLKKG
+621 RSTVIEFIEKG
-632 AIDPNLKKE
+632 QFDPNLKKE
-641 DKDPIFLNNEA
+641 NPIFLNNDT
-652 FNDMLED
+652 FNSMLDD
-659 AVRKYPSSEKDKY
+659 AVTKYKEHDKY
-672 IAMMEDLDTMV
+672 MNLMNDLDKMV
-683 LNCFSVTFGNRIQNQ
+683 FTCFQVTFGNRIQNQ
-698 LDRFV
+698 LNRFV

-709 GGTIEEAIDIVFS
+709 GGTVEEAIDIVFS

-728 LEDRYDQETKENLQ
+728 LEDRYDQETKEGLEI
-742 LLLDYVKNKYPK
+742 LLDNVKTNHPK
-754 LDRTITTIKKMIDK
+754 LVRTIETIEKMIRR